1 MVPFTY
7 ERATDLPHAT
17 QAGSTGGAYLAGG
30 TSLVDL
36 MKLHVLTPTH
46 LVDLTRLKLSR
57 IELSPAG
64 ATIGALATNSQVA
77 VHEGLQRLFP
87 VLSEALLSGASPQ
100 LRNVATIGGNLLQ
113 RTRCAYY
120 RDLSTRC
127 NKRDPGSG
135 CDALTGWTRM
145 HAVLGTSERCIA
157 AHPSDLCVALA
168 ALDARVNLTGPNG
181 QRELRFEELHL
192 LPAERPDLEFA
203 LKPGEII
210 TDVFVPASEL
220 SLHSAYV
227 KVKDRAAYAFALA
240 SCAAAIRV
248 EHDEIVDARIAL
260 GGVATK
266 PWRAREAEQQLK
278 GADATT
284 DELEKAAT
292 LAMREAKTRPD
303 NAFKV
308 ALTQRVIVQ
317 ALTRAAETG

>member
-1 MVPFTY
+1 MIPFTY
-7 ERATDLPHAT
+7 ERANDLPHAA

-46 LVDLTRLKLSR
+46 VVDLTRLKLSD

-64 ATIGALATNSQVA
+64 ATIGALATNTQVA
-77 VHEGLQRLFP
+77 AHVGLQRLFP
-87 VLSEALLSGASPQ
+87 AVTEALLSGASPQ
-100 LRNVATIGGNLLQ
+100 LRNVATVGGNLLQ

-120 RDLSTRC
+120 RDLATRC

-145 HAVLGTSERCIA
+145 HAVLGTSDQCIA
-157 AHPSDLCVALA
+157 THPSDFCVALA
-168 ALDARVNLTGPNG
+168 ALDARVNLLGPNG

-210 TDVFVPASEL
+210 TDVFVPASPL

-227 KVKDRAAYAFALA
+227 KVKDRAAFAFALA
-240 SCAAAIRV
+240 SCAAAMHREGDRILDV
-248 EHDEIVDARIAL
+248 RIAL

-266 PWRAREAEQQLK
+266 PWRAREAEEQLK
-278 GADATT
+278 NHNATV
-284 DELEKAAT
+284 ELFEQAAA
-292 LAMREAKTRPD
+292 LALRQAKTRPD

-308 ALTQRVIVQ
+308 ALAQRTIVR
-317 ALTRAAETG
+317 ALIRAAESS